1 MLIQHRI
8 EKKDGKVFAVFIG
21 YKAAFDRV
29 WHDGLFSVLQQ
40 YGVPRK
46 LINIIKDLYS
56 KSCIRV
62 NNNLTDWFET
72 TIGVRQG
79 CLADLFNVFLEN
91 ILAEAFEIC
100 KKLGMNVGGYKLKD
114 LRFADDITL
123 IADSENDLQT
133 LIERVHD
140 VSKKYRMEISIPKT
154 KAMIFSHEDQL
165 QVNIKL
171 DDTSLDQVNRF
182 KYLGV
187 VLTPSNDSTSEIK
200 SRLLLASTALG
211 KLQKVW
217 SDKDIKLST
226 KLRHLNA
233 LVYPVLLY
241 GSEIWTIKK
250 NDLKKLVAFEMRC
263 YRKVLNITWK
273 DKIRDED
280 VLLRISSCKFKPKRI
295 LARITESQL
304 SWFGHVCRMSNM
316 RLPKRILMWKWC
328 VVPTDKEDQGRDGK
342 MISLL
347 AAPSSRLIG
356 MLRIGIDGLI
366 LFMEPTSFG
375 TRCKDRR

>member
-1 MLIQHRI
+1 MLIQHHI
-8 EKKDGKVFAVFIG
+8 EKKDGKVFAVFID
-21 YKAAFDRV
+21 YKKAFDRV

-46 LINIIKDLYS
+46 LINIIRDLYS
-56 KSCIRV
+56 KAKSCIRV

-72 TIGVRQG
+72 TIGVWQG
-79 CLADLFNVFLEN
+79 CLLSPDLFNLFLEN
-91 ILAEAFEIC
+91 ILAEAFDDC
-100 KKLGMNVGGYKLKD
+100 KKLGINVDGYKLKD
-114 LRFADDITL
+114 PRFADDIAL

-140 VSKKYRMEISIPKT
+140 VSKKYGMEISIPKT
-154 KAMIFSHEDQL
+154 KALILSHEDQL

-187 VLTPSNDSTSEIK
+187 ILTPSNDSTNEIK
-200 SRLLLASTALG
+200 STCRLLLASTALG

-217 SDKDIKLST
+217 SDKDIILST
-226 KLRHLNA
+226 KLRLLNA
-233 LVYPVLLY
+233 LVPVLLY
-241 GSEIWTIKK
+241 GSEIWTIKR

-273 DKIRDED
+273 DKIRNED

-295 LARITESQL
+295 LGMMACSHYWITAVLVWSCLQNEQHASSQTH
-304 SWFGHVCRMSNM
+304 SYGNGPSYQQTRKTKEEMGRWYHCWQH
-316 RLPKRILMWKWC
+316 LP
-328 VVPTDKEDQGRDGK
+328 
-342 MISLL
+342 
-347 AAPSSRLIG
+347 
-356 MLRIGIDGLI
+356 
-366 LFMEPTSFG
+366 
-375 TRCKDRR
+375 

>member
-1 MLIQHRI
+1 M
-8 EKKDGKVFAVFIG
+8 
-21 YKAAFDRV
+21 
-29 WHDGLFSVLQQ
+29 
-40 YGVPRK
+40 
-46 LINIIKDLYS
+46 
-56 KSCIRV
+56 

-72 TIGVRQG
+72 SIGVRQG
-79 CLADLFNVFLEN
+79 CLLSPDLFNLFLEN
-91 ILAEAFEIC
+91 ILAEAFEDC
-100 KKLGMNVGGYKLKD
+100 KKLGINVDGYKLKD
-114 LRFADDITL
+114 LRFADDIAL

-140 VSKKYRMEISIPKT
+140 VSKKYGMEISIPKT

-165 QVNIKL
+165 QVNIKM
-171 DDTSLDQVNRF
+171 DDTSLEQVNRF

-187 VLTPSNDSTSEIK
+187 TLIPSNDSTSEIK
-200 SRLLLASTALG
+200 SRLLLVSTALG

-217 SDKDIKLST
+217 SDKDITLST
-226 KLRHLNA
+226 KLCLLNA
-233 LVYPVLLY
+233 LAYPVLLY

-273 DKIRDED
+273 DKIRNED
-280 VLLRISSCKFKPKRI
+280 VLLSISSCKSKPKRI

-304 SWFGHVCRMSNM
+304 SWFGHVCRISNM
-316 RLPKRILMWKWC
+316 RLPKRILMEM
-328 VVPTDKEDQGRDGK
+328 VPGTNRQGRDGK
-342 MISLL
+342 VILLL

-375 TRCKDRR
+375 TRCKDRDR